1 VKKIVIVFKGRFK
14 KEEVASLSAEAIR
27 AVRGAFG
34 SQILGSQIPGSQIP
48 GSQIP
53 GSQIPGSQIPGSQIP
68 GSQIPGSQ
76 IPGSHPS
83 VIVHCDFKSEPTSL
97 IVCHAYGFD
106 LDEGPKVE
114 EIAIDIVSSVWNGGR
129 WRSSD
134 RQEDAT
140 CEEG

>member
-14 KEEVASLSAEAIR
+14 EEEVASLSTEAIR
-27 AVRGAFG
+27 AVRGAF
-34 SQILGSQIPGSQIP
+34 
-48 GSQIP
+48 
-53 GSQIPGSQIPGSQIP
+53 
-68 GSQIPGSQ
+68 GSQ

-114 EIAIDIVSSVWNGGR
+114 EIAIEIVGSVWHGGR

>member
-1 VKKIVIVFKGRFK
+1 MKKIVIVFKGRFK

-34 SQILGSQIPGSQIP
+34 SQIL
-48 GSQIP
+48 
-53 GSQIPGSQIPGSQIP
+53 
-68 GSQIPGSQ
+68 GSQ

>member
-1 VKKIVIVFKGRFK
+1 MKKIVIVFKGRFK

-34 SQILGSQIPGSQIP
+34 SQIL
-48 GSQIP
+48 
-53 GSQIPGSQIPGSQIP
+53 

>member
-1 VKKIVIVFKGRFK
+1 MKKIVIVFKGRFK

-27 AVRGAFG
+27 AVRGSF
-34 SQILGSQIPGSQIP
+34 GSQIPGSQIL
-48 GSQIP
+48 
-53 GSQIPGSQIPGSQIP
+53 
-68 GSQIPGSQ
+68 GSQ

>member
-27 AVRGAFG
+27 AVRGAF
-34 SQILGSQIPGSQIP
+34 
-48 GSQIP
+48 
-53 GSQIPGSQIPGSQIP
+53 GSQIPGSQIP

-114 EIAIDIVSSVWNGGR
+114 EIAIEIVSSVWNGGR

-140 CEEG
+140 CEDG

>member
-48 GSQIP
+48 GSQIL
-53 GSQIPGSQIPGSQIP
+53 
-68 GSQIPGSQ
+68 GSQ